1 MTISSATDEGRQEMS
16 TKKRM
21 VLIAAGAVVIATFV
35 AAVAMSAFGPSFDDP
50 DDARCNA
57 PGVTFGDLATSSD
70 HREVSVN
77 FTCEGA
83 VQAGTLYLPAGTGQH
98 PAVIWVHGA
107 GEAARLPYGA
117 PIVSGLVD
125 EGVAFFAFDKRGV
138 GESQG
143 ECCPGDYGHFNLL
156 TADVVGAIE
165 AVRSATGIDPDRVGL
180 IGASQAGWVAPRAAV
195 NSHHVAFM
203 ALASAGILPYDE
215 VKAYAELT
223 GGDGSDTPLPSSQEI
238 AEALQNAPRSG
249 MDPHLFLQ
257 RMDIPTLWLLGD
269 TDKEVPFK
277 QSVALLDDLKREG
290 EDFTVKPFP
299 GAGHGLL
306 DVPPTD
312 PDALPTLIRWVVD
325 VAQ

>member
-1 MTISSATDEGRQEMS
+1 MS
-16 TKKRM
+16 TRKRM
-21 VLIAAGAVVIATFV
+21 ALMGVGAVVIA
-35 AAVAMSAFGPSFDDP
+35 ALALSACGPSFDDP

-57 PGVTFGDLATSSD
+57 PHVTFGDLATSPD
-70 HREVSVN
+70 HREVNVH

-83 VQAGTLYLPAGTGQH
+83 VQAGTLYLPVETGPH

-107 GEAARLPYGA
+107 GEAVRLPFRA
-117 PIVSGLVD
+117 PIVSGFVN
-125 EGVAFFAFDKRGV
+125 EGVAFFAYDKRGV

-143 ECCPGDYGHFNLL
+143 ECCPGDYGQFNLL

-180 IGASQAGWVAPRAAV
+180 IGASQAGWIAPRAV
-195 NSHHVAFM
+195 VESHHVLLI

-215 VKAYAELT
+215 VKAYASLT
-223 GGDGSDTPLPSSQEI
+223 GGDGSDTPFPSRQEI
-238 AEALQNAPRSG
+238 AETLQDASRSG
-249 MDPHLFLQ
+249 MDPRPFLERMEIPGLF
-257 RMDIPTLWLLGD
+257 LLGD
-269 TDKEVPFK
+269 ADREIPFT
-277 QSVALLDDLKREG
+277 QTVALVDDLKREG

-312 PDALPTLIRWVVD
+312 PDALPTLIAWVVD
-325 VAQ
+325 VAHPTNG